1 MQAPKIAAGDC
12 PSFNVDFLLPVR
24 LPPQPLKDL
33 GPYLA
38 ANIRGQSNAVTIVAN
53 AVVRAELGFSKP
65 HRPKSVFLF
74 LGPTGVGKTETVLL
88 LSQFLFGSTDRIARY
103 DMGEY
108 GHEDSLKRLLGES
121 RDDAG
126 LLPKS
131 IDERPEG
138 GILLMDEI
146 EKAHPKI
153 AKVFLAATDAAR
165 ITGADGFTRDLQH
178 WYLIFTSN
186 LGSSDSVKMD
196 GVPYS
201 MLQRTV
207 MEAATRYF
215 APETIARFQ
224 NKIVFNSLSYD
235 IQRQIAEDLVAK
247 QVKHL
252 EGLLSR
258 RYLQPIKVTY
268 DREVVTFLVR
278 RGYTREMGARSMR
291 DAVENFME
299 QPIAQWILANPII
312 KDISELRYSVPAQSV
327 ELNILTL

>member
-1 MQAPKIAAGDC
+1 MQAPKLAAGVC

-53 AVVRAELGFSKP
+53 
-65 HRPKSVFLF
+65 
-74 LGPTGVGKTETVLL
+74 
-88 LSQFLFGSTDRIARY
+88 
-103 DMGEY
+103 
-108 GHEDSLKRLLGES
+108 
-121 RDDAG
+121 
-126 LLPKS
+126 
-131 IDERPEG
+131 ERPEG

-165 ITGADGFTRDLQH
+165 ITGADGLTRDLQH

-291 DAVENFME
+291 DGVENFME
-299 QPIAQWILANPII
+299 QPMAQWILDNPII